1 MQIDSAI
8 IRFPLRFR
16 AVALTPRRRLIDIML
31 ISQVN
36 RVARAVCRKKPVE
49 NRATND
55 AFPPSWNLSR
65 SNDRC
70 FFVAPL
76 WFSSFV
82 FTISSTLSNS
92 STFPTLQPYEF
103 HLLLVQLFP
112 KLFCHRNSSRKE
124 LFKRLQIFSTDN
136 EKFRI
141 ASISSIR
148 QTALYH
154 NLTKPHL
161 LFSQLFRKLLRKTIP
176 EEWNIRSF
184 PILGKILEKSSVIP
198 KTNFRNRSKRKKE
211 EKRLREVKSNFKHFS
226 LADFLGG

>member
-1 MQIDSAI
+1 
-8 IRFPLRFR
+8 
-16 AVALTPRRRLIDIML
+16 ML

-36 RVARAVCRKKPVE
+36 RVARAVCRKKPAE

-70 FFVAPL
+70 FFVARL

-103 HLLLVQLFP
+103 HLRLVQLFSI
-112 KLFCHRNSSRKE
+112 LFCHRNSSRQE
-124 LFKRLQIFSTDN
+124 LFKRLQIFSTYN
-136 EKFRI
+136 EEFRI

-148 QTALYH
+148 RPALYH
-154 NLTKPHL
+154 DLTNLVYHSRNYFEKSLEKEFQKNETFDPLKFFGVL
-161 LFSQLFRKLLRKTIP
+161 CILR
-176 EEWNIRSF
+176 S
-184 PILGKILEKSSVIP
+184 LEKSSVSA
-198 KTNFRNRSKRKKE
+198 KTNFQNRSRRKKE
-211 EKRLREVKSNFKHFS
+211 EKRLRVVKSNFKHFS
-226 LADFLGG
+226 LADFLAG

>member
-16 AVALTPRRRLIDIML
+16 AVTLTLRRRLIDIML

-55 AFPPSWNLSR
+55 AFP
-65 SNDRC
+65 NDRC
-70 FFVAPL
+70 FFVARL

-92 STFPTLQPYEF
+92 STFSTLQPYEF

-148 QTALYH
+148 QPALYH